1 MRLSFSFRRFGLPAK
16 QLLGA
21 WLFCA
26 AAAGPALAQTL
37 QASKSA
43 APSLPQLLPLSP
55 QRTIDFVTDEG
66 TWMALDVSPDGETII
81 FDLLGDIYA
90 LDADGGRARPLLQG
104 MAFETHPVYSPDGTQ
119 FAFISDRSGSAN
131 LWIADSDGANLKQLS
146 FDEGRT
152 LFASPAWSADGR
164 SVLASRAVYSV
175 LAFELYRYDKGGGG
189 AERVTEAEPPGGASA
204 EARHNAL
211 GAVASPDGR
220 YLYYATKTGSGLT
233 DGEPPLWSIARL
245 DLQTDTEDVIVSAGG
260 GGMQPA
266 LSRDG
271 RYLAY
276 ASRYGAQTGLRLRD
290 LHGGEDDWL
299 VFPIDTDGQRGGYYS
314 GLVPRFAFTP
324 DGQHVIYSVSGKLR
338 RISIKEGE
346 TTDIPFTA
354 HAALELGPLTRV
366 RQFEETGPVRVRI
379 IDSVRLSPRK
389 DAIVFSALGAVYVQ
403 SLSGGAPPR
412 RLTGLD
418 AGAFPPRWSPDGE
431 RIVYAAWSPEEGG
444 HIWSLE
450 AEGGAPM
457 RLTQT
462 PAFYS
467 EPVFSPDGRDVFAL
481 RANHYERLRAMTEI
495 DPARPTDIIRLPASG
510 SARALVASVHGAR
523 SLELAQGGERL
534 RFYGPDGLKS
544 LRLDGEEMRKR
555 VGVVAPHWNVF
566 AGGSQAAEDVRLNP
580 RGDLAL
586 VKTASQLYLLP
597 LPPAEA
603 GNAPVIDLTEAHV
616 GAVRLTDVGAD
627 YFGWS
632 DDGESIYWSAGSTF
646 RMLTA
651 SQAHAM
657 APGEAEE
664 KAETYPVVI
673 ELPRDKPQGA
683 VLLRGATAITMN
695 DKDEVIRNADI
706 LIVDNR
712 IEAVG
717 KRGRVAAP
725 EGATVR
731 NVRGKYI
738 LPGFVDTHAHWF
750 EIRRGAYERNHWNFL
765 ATLAYGVTSGLDV
778 QTFTADIFAYQ
789 DMIDAGMMVGPR
801 AYSTGPGVFADSRI
815 DSEEDA
821 VNVLTRYRD
830 NYRTRNIKAYMVGGR
845 AHRQYLVKAAA
856 ALGMMPTTE
865 GASDFWLNLT
875 HAVDGFSGNEH
886 TLPVAPLHEDVIQ
899 LYAQSRIAYTPTL
912 IIAYGGTP
920 AWDKFVASH
929 YDQFDEKLRR
939 FMPPHVIADRL
950 RNIQWRPPAYQ
961 NYALFARDALKIQRA
976 GGLVGMGSHG
986 NLQGLGYHWEM
997 QAFASG
1003 GATPYEVLKAA
1014 TIGSSEVIG
1023 RADEIGSLE
1032 PGKFADLV
1040 ILEDNPL
1047 KDVRNTLSL
1056 AFVMK
1061 NGRLYDADSL
1071 DEVWPRERRLP
1082 VPWFIDDAPSQ

>member
-1 MRLSFSFRRFGLPAK
+1 MRLNFLFKRFGFSVK

-21 WLFCA
+21 WLFYA
-26 AAAGPALAQTL
+26 AAAGPGWAQSSP
-37 QASKSA
+37 ASESA
-43 APSLPQLLPLSP
+43 APPLPLP
-55 QRTIDFVTDEG
+55 AQRTIDFVTDEG

-90 LDADGGRARPLLQG
+90 LDVNGGRARPLLQG
-104 MAFETHPVYSPDGTQ
+104 MAFETHPVYSPDGKR

-146 FDEGRT
+146 FDQGRT
-152 LFASPAWSADGR
+152 LFLSPAWSADGR
-164 SVLASRAVYSV
+164 SVLVSRAVYSV
-175 LAFELYRYDKGGGG
+175 LAFELYSYDGDGGG
-189 AERVTEAEPPGGASA
+189 AERVTEAEPSGGASA

-211 GAVASPDGR
+211 GAAASPDGR

-233 DGEPPLWSIARL
+233 DGEPPIWSIARL
-245 DLQTDTEDVIVSAGG
+245 DLQTDREDAIVSAAG
-260 GGMQPA
+260 GGMRPA

-276 ASRYGAQTGLRLRD
+276 ASRHGAQTGLRLRD
-290 LHGGEDDWL
+290 LHSGEDDWL

-324 DGQHVIYSVSGKLR
+324 DNESVIYSVGGKFR
-338 RISIKEGE
+338 RISIKSGA
-346 TTDIPFTA
+346 TSDIPFTVNV
-354 HAALELGPLTRV
+354 ALELGALTRV
-366 RQFEETGPVRVRI
+366 RQSEETGPVRVRVI
-379 IDSVRLSPRK
+379 ESVRLSPRK
-389 DAIVFSALGAVYVQ
+389 DAIVFSALGAIYVQ
-403 SLSGGAPPR
+403 PLSDGAQPR
-412 RLTGLD
+412 RLTGLG
-418 AGAFPPRWSPDGE
+418 AGAFQPRWSPDGE
-431 RIVYAAWSPEEGG
+431 RIVYATWSPEGGG
-444 HIWSLE
+444 HIWSL
-450 AEGGAPM
+450 AAAGGAPM
-457 RLTQT
+457 QLTRT
-462 PAFYS
+462 PAFYA
-467 EPVFSPDGRDVFAL
+467 EPIFSPDGRDVFAL
-481 RANHYERLRAMTEI
+481 RANHYERLRVMTEI
-495 DPARPTDIIRLPASG
+495 DPARPADIVRLPATG
-510 SARALVASVHGAR
+510 GERALVAGVYGAR
-523 SLELAQGGERL
+523 SLEFASGGDRL
-534 RFYGPDGLKS
+534 RFYDPDGLKS
-544 LRLDGEEMRKR
+544 LRLDGEDVQKR
-555 VGVVAPHWNVF
+555 IGVVAPHWNVF
-566 AGGSQAAEDVRLNP
+566 VGGSQAAENVRLNP
-580 RGDLAL
+580 RGDAVL
-586 VKTASQLYLLP
+586 VKAASQLYLLR
-597 LPPAEA
+597 LPPMKA
-603 GNAPVIDLTEAHV
+603 GNAPRLDVAKAHI
-616 GAVRLTDVGAD
+616 GAVRLTDVGVD
-627 YFGWS
+627 DFGWS
-632 DDGESIYWSAGSTF
+632 DDGEVIYWSLGSMF

-651 SQAHAM
+651 SEAFTMSA
-657 APGEAEE
+657 GEAEE
-664 KAETYPVVI
+664 GAETFPVVV
-673 ELPRDKPQGA
+673 ELPRDRPEGA

-717 KRGRVAAP
+717 KRGRVRTP
-725 EGATVR
+725 EDATVR
-731 NVRGKYI
+731 NIRGKYI

-750 EIRRGAYERNHWNFL
+750 EIRRSAHEKNHWNFL

-778 QTFTADIFAYQ
+778 QTFTADVFAYQ

-801 AYSTGPGVFADSRI
+801 AYSTGPGIFADSRI

-821 VNVLTRYRD
+821 VNVLTRYKD
-830 NYRTRNIKAYMVGGR
+830 YYRTQNIKAYMVGAR
-845 AHRQYLVKAAA
+845 DQRQYLIKAAA

-886 TLPVAPLHEDVIQ
+886 TLPVTPLYEDVIQ

-920 AWDKFVASH
+920 AWDNFVIDQ
-929 YDQFDEKLRR
+929 YDRFDEKLRR
-939 FMPPHVIADRL
+939 FMPPHVIADKL
-950 RNIQWRPPAYQ
+950 RNIQWRPPEHQ
-961 NYALFARDALKIQRA
+961 NYALFAQDALRIQRA
-976 GGLVGMGSHG
+976 GGLVGIGSHG
-986 NLQGLGYHWEM
+986 TLQGLGYHWEM

-1047 KDVRNTLSL
+1047 EDVRNTLSL

-1061 NGRLYDADSL
+1061 NGRLYEADTL

-1082 VPWFIDDAPSQ
+1082 VPWFASDAPSQ